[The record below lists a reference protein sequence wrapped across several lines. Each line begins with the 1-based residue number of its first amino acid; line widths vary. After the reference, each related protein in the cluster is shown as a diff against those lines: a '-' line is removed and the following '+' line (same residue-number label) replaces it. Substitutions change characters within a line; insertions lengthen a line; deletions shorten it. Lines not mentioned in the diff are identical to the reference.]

1 MKKHHHIKHKGRIIL
16 AIIILI
22 SIIFFISFKLV
33 KRFDMVNKQ
42 VYHNYS
48 IDLSANIEHLNST
61 EDILTYISEWA
72 ERQGVPSQ
80 MDEYKNLI
88 FQKPATNGKEALPP
102 TIICVDIDYQTINN
116 NLSDIST
123 AQYIVAAANDKNLTG
138 GPLTVIFLNNEN
150 DSKIG
155 AENLDPK
162 FIKPESNIFYL
173 TSNDISYSSRSSF
186 ARSISQIEINNEN
199 NVENRNCDTMIK
211 IKIDGINPSA
221 NIISKHK
228 EPSVIS
234 QLQSI
239 LTRLRSKST
248 YFQIANISVDDNGN
262 LNPCSLEFDL
272 LINKYDLD
280 SYTKWLDNKSNK
292 FVKKYKKDYPDISYK
307 YEVVSDINSLP
318 NTVFNSENIKSLSN
332 ILYTIKN
339 GDYSFNDNEENN
351 TKNQD
356 LHIYGKNNI
365 CGIETKDYSIKL
377 NILTEAYDKTYLEQI
392 NTENST
398 AASIFNA
405 KYTIEKDIPAFE
417 NKNELLIKM
426 LAKAYTKVNLFTNRN
441 ATLPE
446 KWDEEFTTCS
456 YLLEK
461 NDNLNIIHLSISRND
476 GLNITNV
483 LLNYHKW
490 PTGKWI

>member
-48 IDLSANIEHLNST
+48 LDLSANIEHLNST
-61 EDILTYISEWA
+61 EDILTYISDWA

-211 IKIDGINPSA
+211 IKID
-221 NIISKHK
+221 
-228 EPSVIS
+228 
-234 QLQSI
+234 
-239 LTRLRSKST
+239 
-248 YFQIANISVDDNGN
+248 
-262 LNPCSLEFDL
+262 
-272 LINKYDLD
+272 
-280 SYTKWLDNKSNK
+280 
-292 FVKKYKKDYPDISYK
+292 
-307 YEVVSDINSLP
+307 
-318 NTVFNSENIKSLSN
+318 
-332 ILYTIKN
+332 
-339 GDYSFNDNEENN
+339 
-351 TKNQD
+351 
-356 LHIYGKNNI
+356 
-365 CGIETKDYSIKL
+365 
-377 NILTEAYDKTYLEQI
+377 
-392 NTENST
+392 
-398 AASIFNA
+398 
-405 KYTIEKDIPAFE
+405 
-417 NKNELLIKM
+417 
-426 LAKAYTKVNLFTNRN
+426 
-441 ATLPE
+441 
-446 KWDEEFTTCS
+446 
-456 YLLEK
+456 
-461 NDNLNIIHLSISRND
+461 
-476 GLNITNV
+476 
-483 LLNYHKW
+483 
-490 PTGKWI
+490 